1 MTSCVYNLCIF
12 FWGLFIVQTERH
24 LLWRERERERERDN
38 LWMDLL
44 CLFASGIW
52 FVCLFGFDENTHCD
66 FMYFFDKKK
75 EKEREIRKWM
85 LHKSTH
91 A

>member
-1 MTSCVYNLCIF
+1 MYF
-12 FWGLFIVQTERH
+12 FLGAIYCSDREAFAL
-24 LLWRERERERERDN
+24 ERERERERDN

-75 EKEREIRKWM
+75 KERERNKKM
-85 LHKSTH
+85 DV